1 MKVCVFLDNGHGK
14 NTKGKCSPCKK
25 LYEWKYCRE
34 IVKRIKE
41 QLDLLNIEY
50 FEVTPEEN
58 DISLTQRVKR
68 INNKYS
74 ELKNTGYVCFLISIH
89 VNAAKSD
96 GKWHN
101 ASGFTVWVSK
111 NCSNNSKKLAQIIYN
126 EAKGEGLSGNRWI
139 PECLYFQ
146 QNYTILYRSNCPAI
160 LTENLFQDNLS
171 DMNYLLSEDGKETI
185 TRIHINAIKKY
196 IDNVICES

>member
-74 ELKNTGYVCFLISIH
+74 ELKNIGYVCFLISIH

>member
-1 MKVCVFLDNGHGK
+1 MKVCVFLDNGHGY

-41 QLDLLNIEY
+41 QLDILNIEY
-50 FEVTPEEN
+50 FEVTPEDI
-58 DISLTQRVKR
+58 DISLSTRVKR

-74 ELKNTGYVCFLISIH
+74 ELKKLGYSCFLISVHI
-89 VNAAKSD
+89 NAAKSD

-111 NCSNNSKKLAQIIYN
+111 NSSKNSKKLAQIIYN
-126 EAKGEGLSGNRWI
+126 EAKIEGLKGNRWI
-139 PECLYFQ
+139 PNCLYFQ
-146 QNYTILYRSNCPAI
+146 QNYTILYKSNCPAI

-171 DMNYLLSEDGKETI
+171 DVNYLLSEDGKETI

-196 IDNVICES
+196 INYLTN